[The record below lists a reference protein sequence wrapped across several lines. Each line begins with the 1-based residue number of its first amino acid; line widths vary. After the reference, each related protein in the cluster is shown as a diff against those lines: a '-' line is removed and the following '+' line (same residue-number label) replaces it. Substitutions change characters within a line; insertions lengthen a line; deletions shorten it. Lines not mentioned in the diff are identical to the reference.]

1 MLGNRNSRQS
11 SGSSNSRGYGDGYTT
26 PESVYEKDMCESLLA
41 RTVSED
47 SLPKAQRLILGKL
60 IDEVFAAKLRYEQN
74 GGAMS
79 RITLLE
85 ESNSALTNQIE
96 HLNATFSQEIH
107 ELHLAVNRLEATL
120 HVLQGETL

>member
-1 MLGNRNSRQS
+1 M
-11 SGSSNSRGYGDGYTT
+11 
-26 PESVYEKDMCESLLA
+26 
-41 RTVSED
+41 
-47 SLPKAQRLILGKL
+47 PKAQELILGKL
-60 IDEVFAAKLRYEQN
+60 IDEVFAAKHLYDQN
-74 GGAMS
+74 GDAMS

-85 ESNSALTNQIE
+85 ESNSALTNRIE